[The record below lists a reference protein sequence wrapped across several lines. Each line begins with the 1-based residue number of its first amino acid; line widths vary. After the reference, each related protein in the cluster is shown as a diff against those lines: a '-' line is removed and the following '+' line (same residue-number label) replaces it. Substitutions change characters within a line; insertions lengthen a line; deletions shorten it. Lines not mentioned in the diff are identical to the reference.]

1 MPEPGHPKQFNP
13 IPDGYEYSYLP
24 HTFGGPWSQPLSCT
38 RCGAIVIGR
47 SVKLHD
53 EFHASLGGPHLQG
66 RDAYKFVLSC
76 IATGDCEDPVKL
88 AREILAEGR
97 EVQE

>member
-1 MPEPGHPKQFNP
+1 MSSSMPEPRHPKQFDP

-47 SVKLHD
+47 NVGLHD
-53 EFHASLGGPHLQG
+53 EFHAEG
-66 RDAYKFVLSC
+66 RDS
-76 IATGDCEDPVKL
+76 
-88 AREILAEGR
+88 AE
-97 EVQE
+97 